1 MTTVATSLLRV
12 WRAFLMA
19 LRVFLVNFTLTVLA
33 FPGWRVREAFLP
45 LNLSERTICACRFL
59 LEERAFL
66 IVAATLILQRWP
78 ARSLSL
84 RLFCFSRRCFFVALT
99 TRPQAAWRA
108 PSTSWL
114 PWSCAGP
121 LSPVPLPLL
130 PVPLVVGA
138 AALPEVSDP
147 EPLPWSPEP
156 LSFGTMG
163 SLSLIVTV

>member
-99 TRPQAAWRA
+99 TRPHAACRA

-121 LSPVPLPLL
+121 LSPVP
-130 PVPLVVGA
+130 VVVGVA
-138 AALPEVSDP
+138 AVPEVSDP
-147 EPLPWSPEP
+147 EPLPWPPEP
-156 LSFGTMG
+156 LSLGTIG
-163 SLSLIVTV
+163 SL